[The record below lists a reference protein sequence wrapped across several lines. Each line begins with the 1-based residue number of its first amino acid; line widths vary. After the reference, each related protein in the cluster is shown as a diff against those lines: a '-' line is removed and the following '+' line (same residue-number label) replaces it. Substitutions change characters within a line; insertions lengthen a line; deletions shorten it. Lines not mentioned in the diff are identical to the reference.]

1 METNRIRN
9 MNFHY
14 HICRYTFM
22 VLLSAIIGILVVFIN
37 PLLAG
42 AATPPW
48 QTFICEGRESDDL
61 FIYGQADRAADLVVK
76 ITKGGGNLEA
86 EYIYSTDGEKTWS
99 DAGVV
104 RNNSDIIIYDTAD
117 KNDSLGVKMR
127 FCSANGYK
135 AGSKYKL
142 YLPIEYTIEAASNV
156 GTGRLQVS
164 SDEIIYNDSFK
175 IVVKITKSG
184 KLGEGEFIISTDGG
198 SSFSSGYTIPDSG
211 IVKIADNL
219 ITIRFWNDNKPFLV
233 GDTYTCEIKGDMSR
247 KDPLPSLLIVA
258 GIILILLFFIIYRF
272 ALQRDIRKDY
282 TVCEYKP
289 VKYIKNRNLPSR
301 RRF

>member
-1 METNRIRN
+1 
-9 MNFHY
+9 
-14 HICRYTFM
+14 
-22 VLLSAIIGILVVFIN
+22 
-37 PLLAG
+37 
-42 AATPPW
+42 
-48 QTFICEGRESDDL
+48 
-61 FIYGQADRAADLVVK
+61 
-76 ITKGGGNLEA
+76 
-86 EYIYSTDGEKTWS
+86 
-99 DAGVV
+99 
-104 RNNSDIIIYDTAD
+104 
-117 KNDSLGVKMR
+117 MR

-135 AGSKYKL
+135 AGSKYRL
-142 YLPIEYTIEAASNV
+142 YLPIEYTVEAASNV
-156 GTGRLQVS
+156 GTGHLQVS

-233 GDTYTCEIKGDMSR
+233 GDTYTCEIKGDMSQ